1 MFQALISWIYA
12 LTIWDVTFTFG
23 KDLCKK
29 KRRKIWYY
37 LIHDTITI
45 ALMVLWILVSSKT
58 ESWGKYVGRFVYPF
72 YAALLGVRGFH
83 TYNLISKRPKEK
95 IMRKAEDILEGLEEQ
110 QNHAPIFAYDRVS
123 EVIEKL
129 KKLLNK
135 CSGSSEVAET
145 VKFVFSSV
153 LPEFVETNKKYIKT
167 FDVKENSERD
177 NAVLQMRH
185 SCEIF
190 LELIEKAESDQDEI
204 DAGKKKIAEI
214 EVNTQ
219 FETQVNSFA
228 SFVEAGHSLEGLPM
242 HNQDDSERAFEELMK
257 SQEYSD
263 SQNQEATE
271 LQSQL

>member
-1 MFQALISWIYA
+1 MLQALISWIYA
-12 LTIWDVTFTFG
+12 LTTWDVTFTFG
-23 KDLCKK
+23 KDLCRKK
-29 KRRKIWYY
+29 KRKTWYY
-37 LIHDTITI
+37 LIHDAITIT
-45 ALMVLWILVSSKT
+45 LMVLWILVACESK
-58 ESWGKYVGRFVYPF
+58 SWGKYVGSFVYPF
-72 YAALLGVRGFH
+72 YAALLGVRGFD

-110 QNHAPIFAYDRVS
+110 QIHAPIFVYDKVS

-135 CSGSSEVAET
+135 CNDSSELAET

-177 NAVLQMRH
+177 KAIQQMKH
-185 SCEIF
+185 SSEIF

-228 SFVEAGHSLEGLPM
+228 SFVEAGHSLGGLPM
-242 HNQDDSERAFEELMK
+242 HAQDDSERAFEELMQ
-257 SQEYSD
+257 SQEHSD
-263 SQNQEATE
+263 FQNQEEAE
-271 LQSQL
+271 LQSQY